1 MQVTKS
7 IDIPGKPMSSDS
19 LASEMFVES
28 VPVIYSALRIY
39 QVCTQEL
46 IMSTL
51 SAKKLL
57 AELMEC
63 LHDVD
68 CKDERISQWALSSV
82 YHIHIY
88 NIFPSRVVLL
98 VTCTIED
105 DVFLLNV
112 LKINKKSMW
121 IVRWNSYDVSGEVHS
136 RFRMCC
142 HRSTYVY
149 LSFLNSSVFVGVDQG
164 SRMYIYWSW
173 HPMDAYF
180 WRERIFLTV
189 VIFCYKY

>member
-1 MQVTKS
+1 
-7 IDIPGKPMSSDS
+7 MSSDS
-19 LASEMFVES
+19 LTSEMFVES
-28 VPVIYSALRIY
+28 VPVIYSALRIN
-39 QVCTQEL
+39 QVCAQEL

-68 CKDERISQWALSSV
+68 CKDERISQRALSSV

-98 VTCTIED
+98 VTYTIED

-112 LKINKKSMW
+112 LKINRK
-121 IVRWNSYDVSGEVHS
+121 
-136 RFRMCC
+136 
-142 HRSTYVY
+142 
-149 LSFLNSSVFVGVDQG
+149 
-164 SRMYIYWSW
+164 
-173 HPMDAYF
+173 PM
-180 WRERIFLTV
+180 
-189 VIFCYKY
+189 